1 MKHKLRK
8 YLPAIGSTATCCG
21 AIALLALGM
30 TETAWAQLAQVN
42 NVATAVLDTMK
53 AGGTAVAASAC
64 AVSGYKVAFQGARF
78 EDVSKVLIGGT
89 LIGGSTAAAGWLM
102 SAAS

>member
-1 MKHKLRK
+1 MRNLIRRYGPATLRI
-8 YLPAIGSTATCCG
+8 ASGTAV
-21 AIALLALGM
+21 LSLFALGL

-42 NVATAVLDTMK
+42 NVATAVQDTLK

-89 LIGGSTAAAGWLM
+89 LIGGSSAAAGWLM
-102 SAAS
+102 GTSS

>member
-1 MKHKLRK
+1 MKNTLRK
-8 YLPAIGSTATCCG
+8 YLPLIGSTATCCG

-30 TETAWAQLAQVN
+30 TEGAWAQLAQVN
-42 NVATAVLDTMK
+42 NVAQGVQDTLK

-89 LIGGSTAAAGWLM
+89 LIGGGSAAAGWLM
-102 SAAS
+102 QVAS

>member
-1 MKHKLRK
+1 MKHTLRK

-21 AIALLALGM
+21 AIALFALGM
-30 TETAWAQLAQVN
+30 TEMAWAQLAQVN

-102 SAAS
+102 GAAS

>member
-1 MKHKLRK
+1 MKNTLSK
-8 YLPAIGSTATCCG
+8 YLPLIGSTATCCG

-42 NVATAVLDTMK
+42 NIATGVQDTLK
-53 AGGTAVAASAC
+53 AGGTAIAGTAC

-78 EDVSKVLIGGT
+78 EDVSKVLIGGG
-89 LIGGSTAAAGWLM
+89 LIGGGSAAAGWLM
-102 SAAS
+102 QLAS

>member
-8 YLPAIGSTATCCG
+8 YLPAIGNTATCCG

>member
-1 MKHKLRK
+1 MKHTLRK
-8 YLPAIGSTATCCG
+8 YLPAIGSKVSCSLAV
-21 AIALLALGM
+21 ALFALGM
-30 TETAWAQLAQVN
+30 TEMAWAQLAQVN

-102 SAAS
+102 GAAS

>member
-8 YLPAIGSTATCCG
+8 YLPIIGSTATCCG

-102 SAAS
+102 GAAS